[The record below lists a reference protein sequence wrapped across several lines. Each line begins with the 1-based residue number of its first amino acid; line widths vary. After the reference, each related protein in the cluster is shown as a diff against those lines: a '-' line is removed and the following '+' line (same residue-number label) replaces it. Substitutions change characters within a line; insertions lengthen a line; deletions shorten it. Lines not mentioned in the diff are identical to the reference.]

1 MEAFSQLRF
10 LFPNDSSLCQVD
22 RTLASTVL
30 PYAYIFRVNLLDL
43 NNQIGV
49 LIRVYVVR
57 HGRAVEAPGHVVSTV
72 RRQRIMNALLSQLFP
87 FYAAHYLEP
96 GNGNALNGES
106 SHLN

>member
-1 MEAFSQLRF
+1 M
-10 LFPNDSSLCQVD
+10 
-22 RTLASTVL
+22 L

-87 FYAAHYLEP
+87 FYDLEP